1 MTDNHDSSYK
11 LLFSHPEM
19 VKAFLSGFI
28 DPEYIQYFDLDSLE
42 KQNGSYVADD
52 LRDRADDLVW
62 RLKCKD
68 EWVYL
73 YLLLEF
79 QSTVDR
85 WMPVRVGTYCGLL
98 YQDIIQTQNLG
109 WDDQLP
115 AILPIVIYN
124 GRYPWRASTDLASL
138 MEPIPAV
145 FKPLQLNVSYVLV
158 DEGRYT
164 NEELADN
171 ENIAAILFRLENSQT
186 AEAFDHG
193 LTCLVEWC
201 KQPERASLK
210 RAFTVWMKRVL
221 LKKLPT
227 QDVPDFSELEE
238 GQTMLSERMDDWQEN
253 WKKEGIEQGI
263 VESKRDDILDALEI
277 KFSNVPDNIA
287 LIVNEST
294 DPIRLKEML
303 HEAIRSESLDT
314 FQKWL
319 EK

>member
-28 DPEYIQYFDLDSLE
+28 DSEYIQYFDLDSLE

-85 WMPVRVGTYCGLL
+85 WMSVRVGTYCGLL

-124 GRYPWRASTDLASL
+124 GRYQWRAPTDIASL

-164 NEELADN
+164 DEELADN
-171 ENIAAILFRLENSQT
+171 DNIAAILFRLENSQS

-201 KQPERASLK
+201 KRPERDSLK
-210 RAFTVWMKRVL
+210 RAFTVWMRRVL
-221 LKKLPT
+221 LKKLPS
-227 QDVPDFSELEE
+227 QEVPDFSELEE

-253 WKKEGIEQGI
+253 WKKEGIQEGEI
-263 VESKRDDILDALEI
+263 NKAREDILDVLSI
-277 KFSNVPDNIA
+277 KFSNASDK
-287 LIVNEST
+287 IVSVVNDT
-294 DPIRLKEML
+294 VDPARLKAMH
-303 HEAIRSESLDT
+303 HEAVRTESLEA
-314 FQKWL
+314 FEKWMN
-319 EK
+319 K